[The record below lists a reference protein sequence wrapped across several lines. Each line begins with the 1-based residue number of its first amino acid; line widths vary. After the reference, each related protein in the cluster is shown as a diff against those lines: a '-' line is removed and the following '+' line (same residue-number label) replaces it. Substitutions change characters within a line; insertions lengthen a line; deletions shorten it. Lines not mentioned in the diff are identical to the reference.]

1 MKKKDMSNTEEI
13 EMNINADSEIPGSY
27 NLEEKS
33 NEEAENELEKL
44 RVELDEQKDKYLRQA
59 AEFDN
64 FRRRSAKEKIDLIQ
78 TAGKD
83 MLTALLPVLD
93 DIERAEKQMES
104 STDTGQI
111 LEGNKLVFNKLRST
125 LMQKG
130 LKPMNCSG
138 EEFDVEKHEAIAQIE
153 AGPDSAGKVIDEVEK
168 GYLLN
173 DNIIRFAKVVV
184 GK

>member
-1 MKKKDMSNTEEI
+1 MPKNEEV

-27 NLEEKS
+27 NLDEKS

-44 RVELDEQKDKYLRQA
+44 RGELDEQKDKYLRQA

-64 FRRRSAKEKIDLIQ
+64 FRRRSAKERIDLIQ
-78 TAGKD
+78 TAGKE

-93 DIERAEKQMES
+93 DVERAEKQMES
-104 STDTGQI
+104 STDTLQI
-111 LEGNKLVFNKLRST
+111 LEGNKLVFNKFRSI
-125 LMQKG
+125 LLQRG

-138 EEFDVEKHEAIAQIE
+138 EDFDVEKHEAIAQVE
-153 AGPDSAGKVIDEVEK
+153 AGPDSVGKVIDEVEK